1 MDDRRKTAAAIT
13 LILIVLALIVFGIIA
28 IAMRKKAVVSPI
40 PEEGAIKIIFVTL
53 TPTPPLSPSFTPTP
67 TVKPKVTATPKST
80 PTKAASPSATP
91 KP

>member
-13 LILIVLALIVFGIIA
+13 LILIVLTLIVFGSIA
-28 IAMRKKAVVSPI
+28 LVTRKKTVVSPI
-40 PEEGAIKIIFVTL
+40 PEDGAIKIIFVTL
-53 TPTPPLSPSFTPTP
+53 TPTLPPSPSQTPTP
-67 TVKPKVTATPKST
+67 TVKPKITATPKST